1 MQALS
6 SESPLAPADTPPVRP
21 IRELLTLALP
31 TIAQMASYTVMQFAD
46 TLQLAMGAGDTAATA
61 AGMAGFMVFAAM
73 SWGWGA
79 ILVVNT
85 LVSQSIG
92 AGNQHAAGR
101 YMWQGVW
108 FALVVGVL
116 LLPTSLFS
124 AAALRAF
131 GHSPDVVRY
140 GQQYY
145 NIEILWSPLRLAGLA
160 VGQFL
165 LAIGKPRVTLI
176 AAVIAATTD
185 VLMNYVFITGR
196 FGMPALGVAGAA
208 WSTNAAVTL
217 ELAIM
222 VAYCSRRWIRETY
235 QVWRWRFH
243 RAAMGQLVRLGVPG
257 GFQIVA
263 EVVAWLLF
271 CVWIMNRFGQSAVV
285 ANNYMMQYM
294 KVSFMPAFG
303 LSAAVTALVGRYL
316 GMGRLDLA
324 RQRAHLGFKVAATY
338 MLACGAVFFLGRNT
352 FIGLFS
358 ADPDVIRVG
367 GILLTFAAIYQLF
380 DALYIIYIGALR
392 GVGDTFWPAWVT
404 GVLCWTIVVGGGALV
419 GYAAP
424 QWGPTGPWVMASA
437 YGLILGTYLVLRF
450 SRGEW
455 KAMETAVALP
465 PEDRPGRGQRRDI
478 PSNEIDASTTVEV
491 A

>member
-1 MQALS
+1 MQPSS
-6 SESPLAPADTPPVRP
+6 SESSTSPLDSLSRRP
-21 IRELLTLALP
+21 IVELLSLALP

-46 TLQLAMGAGDTAATA
+46 SLQLAIGAGDAAATA

-92 AGNQHAAGR
+92 AGNPQAAGR
-101 YMWQGVW
+101 YLWQGVW
-108 FALVVGVL
+108 FALIVGALLVPTLLVSGAVL
-116 LLPTSLFS
+116 S
-124 AAALRAF
+124 AF
-131 GHSPDVVRY
+131 GHSPEVVNFGR
-140 GQQYY
+140 QYY
-145 NIEILWSPLRLAGLA
+145 NIEIVWAPVRLAGLA

-165 LAIGKPRVTLI
+165 LAIGKPRVTLF
-176 AAVIAATTD
+176 AAVIAASTD

-222 VAYCSRRWIRETY
+222 VAYCSRRAIHETY
-235 QVWRWRFH
+235 QVWRWRLH
-243 RAAMGQLVRLGVPG
+243 GAAMRQLVRIGVPG

-263 EVVAWLLF
+263 EVIAWFLF
-271 CVWIMNRFGQSAVV
+271 CVWIMNKFGQSAVT

-324 RQRAHLGFKVAATY
+324 RHRAHLGFKLAASY
-338 MLACGAVFFLGRNT
+338 MLICGVVFFLGRNT
-352 FIGLFS
+352 FISLFS
-358 ADPDVIRVG
+358 SDPDVIRVG
-367 GILLTFAAIYQLF
+367 GILLTFAAIYHF
-380 DALYIIYIGALR
+380 AFLR
-392 GVGDTFWPAWVT
+392 PP
-404 GVLCWTIVVGGGALV
+404 IR
-419 GYAAP
+419 AARFP
-424 QWGPTGPWVMASA
+424 
-437 YGLILGTYLVLRF
+437 YL
-450 SRGEW
+450 
-455 KAMETAVALP
+455 P
-465 PEDRPGRGQRRDI
+465 
-478 PSNEIDASTTVEV
+478 
-491 A
+491 